1 VDDAQ
6 LARRFGLIE
15 QQLRAL
21 SEHLGVECPVFASDG
36 SPAGAAAGPA
46 VPAAVLELARAGK
59 STQAISEFR
68 KLTGASLLEAKRV
81 VDSL

>member
-6 LARRFGLIE
+6 LIRRFELIE
-15 QQLRAL
+15 QQLRVL
-21 SEHLGVECPVFASDG
+21 SQHLGVECPVFAGDA
-36 SPAGAAAGPA
+36 SPAGGGTDSA